1 MTRIAQVRGLI
12 QALFP
17 ERHLYLRSGGEMKG
31 VVLSPARQMF
41 FAALVLGAVVWI
53 ATSSI
58 AIAVGAFTQS
68 RSDRELARMQARSER
83 WVADREARL
92 NSAVAQLNASDA
104 TLGGLAET
112 IEKRHAA
119 LALLLTDLRG
129 EPGAMAA
136 LSPALRGVP
145 NADSSPV
152 ERIAGIQANQERL
165 ADAAND
171 YARGRADRLRLA
183 FRLAGLAPSSFA
195 SPAASGGPLLDAPD
209 SRALAA
215 VLDVDERFAA
225 RIQRAAEN
233 LSVADALS
241 EAASQLPFAQPQVG
255 ARTTSSFGVRF
266 DPFTGRPAFHS
277 GLDFVSGFG
286 TPVMTTA
293 PGVVSFAGVRS
304 GYGKTIEVDHGR
316 GFKTRYA
323 HLSAISVS
331 PGQRVAV
338 GQRVGALGSTG
349 RSTGPHLHYEI
360 WLNGRAVNPYRFIRA
375 GENVQQASTQ
385 AG

>member
-1 MTRIAQVRGLI
+1 MSRLAQLRGLI

-31 VVLSPARQMF
+31 VVLSPARQMI
-41 FAALVLGAVVWI
+41 FAAIALGLLVWF

-58 AIAVGAFTQS
+58 AILVGAFTQS
-68 RSDRELARMQARSER
+68 RSDEELAQMQARSER

-92 NSAVAQLNASDA
+92 NSAVAQLNASGA
-104 TLGGLAET
+104 SLGGLAES

-136 LSPALRGVP
+136 LAPALKGAP
-145 NADSSPV
+145 DPEADPI
-152 ERIAGIQANQERL
+152 ERIAAVQANQERL
-165 ADAAND
+165 VGAAED
-171 YARGRADRLRLA
+171 YARTRADRLRLA
-183 FRLAGLAPSSFA
+183 FRLAGLAPSGYA
-195 SPAASGGPLLDAPD
+195 SAAASGGPLLEARDP
-209 SRALAA
+209 RALAA
-215 VLDVDERFAA
+215 VLDVDERFAG
-225 RIQRAAEN
+225 RIQKAAEN
-233 LSVADALS
+233 LSAANALS
-241 EAASQLPFAQPQVG
+241 ETAQSLPFAQPANG
-255 ARTTSSFGVRF
+255 ARKTSSFGVRF

-286 TPVMTTA
+286 SPILSTA
-293 PGVVSFAGVRS
+293 PGVVSYAGLRS
-304 GYGKTIEVDHGR
+304 GYGKTVEVDHGR

-323 HLSAISVS
+323 HLSAISVT
-331 PGQRVAV
+331 PGQRIAV
-338 GQRVGALGSTG
+338 GQRVGALGNTG

-360 WLNGRAVNPYRFIRA
+360 WLNGRAVNPHRFIRA
-375 GENVQQASTQ
+375 GEHVQQASPQ

>member
-1 MTRIAQVRGLI
+1 MSRLAQLRGLI

-31 VVLSPARQMF
+31 VVLSPARQMI
-41 FAALVLGAVVWI
+41 FAAIALGLLVWF

-58 AIAVGAFTQS
+58 AILVGAFTQS
-68 RSDRELARMQARSER
+68 RSDEELAQMQARSER

-92 NSAVAQLNASDA
+92 NSAVAQLNASGA
-104 TLGGLAET
+104 SLGGLAES

-136 LSPALRGVP
+136 LAPALKGAP
-145 NADSSPV
+145 NPEADPI
-152 ERIAGIQANQERL
+152 ERIAAVQANQERL
-165 ADAAND
+165 VGAAED
-171 YARGRADRLRLA
+171 YARTRADRLRLA
-183 FRLAGLAPSSFA
+183 FRLAGLAPSGYA
-195 SPAASGGPLLDAPD
+195 SAAASGGPLLEARDP
-209 SRALAA
+209 RALAA
-215 VLDVDERFAA
+215 VLDVDERFAG
-225 RIQRAAEN
+225 RIQKAAEN
-233 LSVADALS
+233 LSAANALS
-241 EAASQLPFAQPQVG
+241 ETAQGLPFAQPATG
-255 ARTTSSFGVRF
+255 ARKTSSFGVRF

-286 TPVMTTA
+286 SPILSTA
-293 PGVVSFAGVRS
+293 PGVVSYAGLRS
-304 GYGKTIEVDHGR
+304 GYGKTVEVDHGR

-323 HLSAISVS
+323 HLSAISVT
-331 PGQRVAV
+331 PGQRIAV
-338 GQRVGALGSTG
+338 GQRVGALGNTG

-360 WLNGRAVNPYRFIRA
+360 WLNGRAVNPHRFIRA
-375 GENVQQASTQ
+375 GEHVQQASPQ